1 MVTKTPA
8 ETFPCRFLAVF
19 KLHPLISSRVLFVFE
34 QLVGAGAH
42 IYISKAKVRKILLTS
57 NHVFYKT

>member
-34 QLVGAGAH
+34 QLVGAGAY
-42 IYISKAKVRKILLTS
+42 IYLKPKFEKY
-57 NHVFYKT
+57 F